1 MIDPEDFVPIFI
13 RPCNKLKEGTSDY
26 LSRRKFDGDTFK
38 SSFAEL
44 LCLEKYLAKTFSCGN
59 ISEIYRVAANLLK
72 ISSRP
77 FAKNISRED
86 FHIFALLYF

>member
-13 RPCNKLKEGTSDY
+13 RPCNKLKGGTLDY

-44 LCLEKYLAKTFSCGN
+44 LYLEKYFAKTFSCGN
-59 ISEIYRVAANLLK
+59 ILEICRVAANLLK
-72 ISSRP
+72 ISSGP
-77 FAKNISRED
+77 IAKDISREN
-86 FHIFALLYF
+86 FHVFALLYF